1 MNKKAFTL
9 IEVLVSVVILS
20 TVAVML
26 FEISTNSKNN
36 FSFLSSKASFT
47 TLASLPLMQNDIKY
61 HNSDKTL
68 FEYVKYDFDIKD
80 DELRKYLKEQKV
92 HYDQEEFTTFS
103 PFDNKD
109 ENSNEDLEDENT
121 EENIMKF
128 AIIFDKIIIR
138 DKQNST
144 FSYKLDIQ

>member
-26 FEISTNSKNN
+26 FEISTNSKSN

-80 DELRKYLKEQKV
+80 DKLRKYLKNQKV

-103 PFDNKD
+103 PFDNED
-109 ENSNEDLEDENT
+109 EKSSEDLEDGNT
-121 EENIMKF
+121 EENVMKF
-128 AIIFDKIIIR
+128 SIIFDKIIISN
-138 DKQNST
+138 KQNST
-144 FSYKLDIQ
+144 FSYKLEIQ